1 MLRFRKIF
9 LSVDEFTDWNKLPQW
24 TPSGVDSIH
33 YLFLFF
39 FFLNDLAERLPEK
52 AHAKLNWPTV
62 GTACSQPSEG
72 LRFSST
78 RVLTACEASTSMA
91 SNYYLHRDKGYDR
104 ILKSHVQL

>member
-1 MLRFRKIF
+1 MNLQIGTNC
-9 LSVDEFTDWNKLPQW
+9 LNGLHLEW
-24 TPSGVDSIH
+24 TPSTIC
-33 YLFLFF
+33 FCF

-72 LRFSST
+72 LQFSST
-78 RVLTACEASTSMA
+78 RVLTACEASTPMA
-91 SNYYLHRDKGYDR
+91 SNYDLHRDKGYDR